1 MYIRVQ
7 HEEFEMIYAPLCFA
21 KSMII
26 SWKLTVGE
34 KIYNVFLDEAIQWM
48 MDERGI
54 EVMARL
60 SKGWGSSRCILLHLR
75 WVIDVINSN
84 SCRFDKIEKLII
96 RLNESDYNDE
106 GYKINLFQKN

>member
-1 MYIRVQ
+1 MKFLFLSLSRRPLALRSRATLFRRKKKKILLTVMYIRVQ

-26 SWKLTVGE
+26 SWKLAVGE

-60 SKGWGSSRCILLHLR
+60 SKG
-75 WVIDVINSN
+75 
-84 SCRFDKIEKLII
+84 
-96 RLNESDYNDE
+96 
-106 GYKINLFQKN
+106 

>member
-60 SKGWGSSRCILLHLR
+60 SKGWKRIESLHSITSSMGNWRNQFEFLSF
-75 WVIDVINSN
+75 W
-84 SCRFDKIEKLII
+84 
-96 RLNESDYNDE
+96 
-106 GYKINLFQKN
+106 

>member
-1 MYIRVQ
+1 
-7 HEEFEMIYAPLCFA
+7 MIYAPLCFA

-60 SKGWGSSRCILLHLR
+60 SKG
-75 WVIDVINSN
+75 
-84 SCRFDKIEKLII
+84 
-96 RLNESDYNDE
+96 
-106 GYKINLFQKN
+106 